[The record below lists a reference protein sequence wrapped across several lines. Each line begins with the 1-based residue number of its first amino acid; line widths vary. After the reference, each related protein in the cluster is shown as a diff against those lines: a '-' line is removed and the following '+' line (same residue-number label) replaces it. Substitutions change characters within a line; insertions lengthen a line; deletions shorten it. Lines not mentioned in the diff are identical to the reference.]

1 MIFNMYYSFC
11 SRSLAFGTALV
22 LLTACGNS
30 GKTDPATTGAAV
42 SGAAAA
48 SGAPASAA
56 PAADTVQAF
65 VLKAD
70 TLKKTV
76 ELPGELIP
84 YLQTDL
90 FAKVQGYVQVMK
102 ADIGDRVRKGQTLAI
117 IDAPEVNTQFTQ
129 SMAAQQAAKARLTT
143 SADQYNRLYRAS
155 QSPSPGIVAPVDL
168 ENSRNQM
175 TADSAS
181 YEALRQ
187 QSKAYKEVSGY
198 LYITAPFDGVIT
210 ARKADPGALVNANA
224 MLLTV
229 QDNNTLRL
237 RVAVPEIYISA
248 AGSNKNLFFSVDAYP
263 EQRFTGVLTRK
274 TETIDPG
281 TRTELWEFD
290 VDNSK
295 HLLTA
300 GTFVYAKIKLGRS
313 TPSFVLPPSAI
324 ATTLERKFVIK
335 VKEGKVQW
343 VDVRQG
349 MTTDAGIEVFGDL
362 ATGDTLLVKA
372 TDERKP
378 GTQAYW
384 KLGMGR

>member
-1 MIFNMYYSFC
+1 MHYSLL
-11 SRSLAFGTALV
+11 SRSLAFGTAL
-22 LLTACGNS
+22 LLLASCGNS
-30 GKTDPATTGAAV
+30 AKDAAATTATAT
-42 SGAAAA
+42 
-48 SGAPASAA
+48 
-56 PAADTVQAF
+56 PAADTAQVF
-65 VLKAD
+65 LLKTD
-70 TLKKTV
+70 TLKKVV

-90 FAKVQGYVQVMK
+90 FAKVQGYVQAMK
-102 ADIGDRVRKGQTLAI
+102 VDIGDRVRKGQTLAV

-143 SADQYNRLYRAS
+143 STDNYNRLYRAS
-155 QSPSPGIVAPVDL
+155 QSSSPGIVAPVDL

-175 TADSAS
+175 MADSAS

-237 RVAVPEIYISA
+237 RVAVPEIYVSA
-248 AGSNKNLFFSVDAYP
+248 AGSNKNLYFSVDAYP
-263 EQRFTGVLTRK
+263 EQRFTCVLTRK

-281 TRTELWEFD
+281 TRTELWEFG
-290 VDNSK
+290 VDNGK
-295 HLLTA
+295 HLLKA
-300 GTFVYAKIKLGRS
+300 GTFVYAKIALGRS
-313 TPSFVLPPSAI
+313 TPSFILPPSAI
-324 ATTLERKFVIK
+324 ATTLERRFVIK
-335 VKEGKVQW
+335 VKNGKVQW

-362 ATGDTLLVKA
+362 ATGDTLVTKA

-384 KLGMGR
+384 KMK

>member
-1 MIFNMYYSFC
+1 MIFYNSHMRHSVNHHL
-11 SRSLAFGTALV
+11 LALAAALAM
-22 LLTACGNS
+22 LTACGNPAKDA
-30 GKTDPATTGAAV
+30 GATT
-42 SGAAAA
+42 
-48 SGAPASAA
+48 PAA
-56 PAADTVQAF
+56 PATDTAQAF
-65 VLKAD
+65 LLKTD
-70 TLKKTV
+70 TLKKVV

-90 FAKVQGYVQVMK
+90 FAKVQGYVQSMK
-102 ADIGDRVRKGQTLAI
+102 VDIGDRVHKGQTLAVI
-117 IDAPEVNTQFTQ
+117 EAPEVNTQFTQ
-129 SMAAQQAAKARLTT
+129 SMAAQQAAKAKLTT
-143 SADQYNRLYRAS
+143 SADNYNRLYLAS

-175 TADSAS
+175 LADSAS

-210 ARKADPGALVNANA
+210 ARKTDPGALVSANA

-237 RVAVPEIYISA
+237 RVAVPEIYVSA
-248 AGSNKNLFFSVDAYP
+248 AGGNKSLSFSVDAYP

-281 TRTELWEFD
+281 TRTELWEFG
-290 VDNSK
+290 VNNSK

-300 GTFVYAKIKLGRS
+300 GTFVYAKIKLGRG
-313 TPSFVLPPSAI
+313 TPSFILPPSAI
-324 ATTLERKFVIK
+324 ATTLERKFVIR
-335 VKEGKVQW
+335 VKNGKVEY

-362 ATGDTLLVKA
+362 AIGDTLVTKA

-384 KLGMGR
+384 KVK

>member
-1 MIFNMYYSFC
+1 MHYSLL
-11 SRSLAFGTALV
+11 SRSLAFGTALS
-22 LLTACGNS
+22 LLASCSNPAKDAGASTA
-30 GKTDPATTGAAV
+30 TAT
-42 SGAAAA
+42 
-48 SGAPASAA
+48 
-56 PAADTVQAF
+56 PAADTAQVF
-65 VLKAD
+65 LLKTD
-70 TLKKTV
+70 TLKKVV

-90 FAKVQGYVQVMK
+90 FAKVQGYVQAMK
-102 ADIGDRVRKGQTLAI
+102 VDIGDRVHKGQTLAVI
-117 IDAPEVNTQFTQ
+117 EAPEVNTQFTQ

-143 SADQYNRLYRAS
+143 SADNYNRLYRAS
-155 QSPSPGIVAPVDL
+155 QSSSPGIVAPVDL

-175 TADSAS
+175 LADSAS

-237 RVAVPEIYISA
+237 RVAVPEIYVSA
-248 AGSNKNLFFSVDAYP
+248 AGSNKNLSFSVDAYP

-281 TRTELWEFD
+281 TRTELWEFG
-290 VDNSK
+290 VNNAK
-295 HLLTA
+295 HLLKA
-300 GTFVYAKIKLGRS
+300 GTFVYAKIALGRS

-324 ATTLERKFVIK
+324 ATTLERRFVIR
-335 VKEGKVQW
+335 VKNGKTEY
-343 VDVRQG
+343 VDIRQG

-362 ATGDTLLVKA
+362 GIGDTLVTKA

-384 KLGMGR
+384 KVK

>member
-263 EQRFTGVLTRK
+263 EQRFTG
-274 TETIDPG
+274 
-281 TRTELWEFD
+281 
-290 VDNSK
+290 
-295 HLLTA
+295 LLTA

>member
-1 MIFNMYYSFC
+1 MRYTFSSRLLSF
-11 SRSLAFGTALV
+11 GVALV
-22 LLTACGNS
+22 LLTACGTGN
-30 GKTDPATTGAAV
+30 TDPATSSIAT
-42 SGAAAA
+42 
-48 SGAPASAA
+48 
-56 PAADTVQAF
+56 PAADTAQAF
-65 VLKAD
+65 LLKTD

-90 FAKVQGYVQVMK
+90 YAKVQGYVQAMK
-102 ADIGDRVRKGQTLAI
+102 VDIGDRVHKGQTLAVI
-117 IDAPEVNTQFTQ
+117 EAPEVNTQVTQ
-129 SMAAQQAAKARLTT
+129 SLAALEAAKARLTT
-143 SADQYNRLYRAS
+143 STDNYNRLYQAS

-168 ENSRNQM
+168 ENSHNQM
-175 TADSAS
+175 LADSAS
-181 YEALRQ
+181 YEAMRQ
-187 QSKAYKEVSGY
+187 QSMAYKQVSGY
-198 LYITAPFDGVIT
+198 LYISAPFDGVIT

-237 RVAVPEIYISA
+237 RVAVPEIYVSA
-248 AGSNKNLFFSVDAYP
+248 AAGNKTLQFSVDAYP
-263 EQRFTGVLTRK
+263 EERFTGILTRK

-290 VDNSK
+290 VDNRP

-300 GTFVYAKIKLGRS
+300 GTFVYAKIALGRS
-313 TPSFVLPPSAI
+313 APSFVLPVSAI
-324 ATTLERKFVIK
+324 ATTLERKFVIRIK
-335 VKEGKVQW
+335 NGKVEY

-362 ATGDTLLVKA
+362 KSGDTLVTKA

-378 GTQAYW
+378 GTTAYW
-384 KLGMGR
+384 KMK

>member
-1 MIFNMYYSFC
+1 MQYSF
-11 SRSLAFGTALV
+11 SARSLVFGTAI
-22 LLTACGNS
+22 LLLSSCGNT
-30 GKTDPATTGAAV
+30 GKADPATTITAG
-42 SGAAAA
+42 
-48 SGAPASAA
+48 PTT
-56 PAADTVQAF
+56 DTAQVF
-65 VLKAD
+65 VLKTD
-70 TLKKTV
+70 TLKKVV

-90 FAKVQGYVQVMK
+90 FAKVQGYVQSMK
-102 ADIGDRVRKGQTLAI
+102 VDIGDRVRKGQTLAVI
-117 IDAPEVNTQFTQ
+117 EAPEVNTQFTQ
-129 SMAAQQAAKARLTT
+129 SIAAQQAAKAKLTT
-143 SADQYNRLYRAS
+143 STDNYNRLYLAS

-175 TADSAS
+175 MADSAS

-198 LYITAPFDGVIT
+198 LNITAPFDGVIT
-210 ARKADPGALVNANA
+210 ARKADPGALVSANA

-248 AGSNKNLFFSVDAYP
+248 AGGNKILQFSVDAYP
-263 EQRFTGVLTRK
+263 EQRFSGTLTRK

-290 VDNSK
+290 VENGK
-295 HLLTA
+295 HFLTA

-324 ATTLERKFVIK
+324 ATTLERKFVIR
-335 VKEGKVQW
+335 VKNGKVEY

-349 MTTDAGIEVFGDL
+349 MTTDAGIEIFGDL
-362 ATGDTLLVKA
+362 TTGDTLLVKA

-378 GTQAYW
+378 GTTAYW
-384 KLGMGR
+384 KLGMGK